1 VVQTEAAEQVFTDYE
16 RLYHKLFN
24 ELTDCIE
31 ALQAVQ
37 QRAED
42 YFIEH
47 SRPVILPDYLKIVKY
62 KEKALQN
69 EENGNC

>member
-1 VVQTEAAEQVFTDYE
+1 MIAVEVVQAEAAEQVFTDYE

-24 ELTDCIE
+24 EITGCIE

-37 QRAED
+37 QHAED

-47 SRPVILPDYLKIVKY
+47 SRPVVLPEYLKIIK
-62 KEKALQN
+62 
-69 EENGNC
+69 